1 MMTYCFRCFPPSPC
15 TCLLARG
22 CVQVETASWHGR
34 SSLRAKFSAKRL
46 HRRVRWQVRERARLV
61 WKYEFDVCLYVL
73 ESFASLAMQ
82 LAATAYAAR
91 NKKQPLKRLKLQID
105 CQTL

>member
-15 TCLLARG
+15 TCLLSRG
-22 CVQVETASWHGR
+22 CVQVETASWHGP

-61 WKYEFDVCLYVL
+61 WKMSLMFVSVL
-73 ESFASLAMQ
+73 ESFASLAIQ
-82 LAATAYAAR
+82 LAATACAAR
-91 NKKQPLKRLKLQID
+91 IKKQPLKRLKLQID

>member
-1 MMTYCFRCFPPSPC
+1 M
-15 TCLLARG
+15 
-22 CVQVETASWHGR
+22 
-34 SSLRAKFSAKRL
+34 KN
-46 HRRVRWQVRERARLV
+46 
-61 WKYEFDVCLYVL
+61 EFDVCLYVL
-73 ESFASLAMQ
+73 ESLASLAMQ

>member
-15 TCLLARG
+15 TCLLSRG

-61 WKYEFDVCLYVL
+61 WKMSLMFVSVL
-73 ESFASLAMQ
+73 ESFASLAIQ
-82 LAATAYAAR
+82 LAATACAAR
-91 NKKQPLKRLKLQID
+91 IKKQPLKRLKLQID